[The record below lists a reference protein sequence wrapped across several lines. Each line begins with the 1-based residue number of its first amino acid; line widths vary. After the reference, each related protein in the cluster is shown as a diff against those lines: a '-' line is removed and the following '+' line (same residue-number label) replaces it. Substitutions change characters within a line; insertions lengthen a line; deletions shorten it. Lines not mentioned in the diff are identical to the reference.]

1 MLHVLII
8 HSISLKET
16 SSKRLCR
23 LGRLVACNFQRASRD
38 SRPSS
43 SSVDTQDRPWQSEKH
58 DLTPTS
64 KATGQPQKKCSH
76 ISGRLYVYYIL

>member
-1 MLHVLII
+1 MFLVLII

-16 SSKRLCR
+16 SSKRLR
-23 LGRLVACNFQRASRD
+23 RSGRLVACNFQRASTD

-43 SSVDTQDRPWQSEKH
+43 SGDTQDRPRQSEKH

-64 KATGQPQKKCSH
+64 KATGQPQKKRSH
-76 ISGRLYVYYIL
+76 ISGRLYVYYML